1 MRIGGS
7 GRQVHPGLDPQLS
20 EELFKVG
27 IVDDHF
33 PGLLALC
40 WGLDG
45 TFIKSLKKAHIGDG
59 IFLAARE
66 RAAVL
71 LCPGVQ
77 RRLHDKDFEEERG
90 AAVGGDHVRKFA
102 AGVAVPL
109 RAIPFEEVV
118 LIDVAV
124 GRRVALD
131 AADGIGARHGRIIGG
146 AAEEVN
152 AGICAERWSQYETA
166 VQVFGSKSE
175 LSLAEGKHRELF
187 LR

>member
-7 GRQVHPGLDPQLS
+7 GRQGHPGLDSQLS

-45 TFIKSLKKAHIGDG
+45 TFIKSLKKAHLGDG

-77 RRLHDKDFEEERG
+77 CRLQDKDFEGKRG

-102 AGVAVPL
+102 SGTTAPL
-109 RAIPFEEVV
+109 GAISFEEVV
-118 LIDVAV
+118 LIDEAV
-124 GRRVALD
+124 GSRVALD
-131 AADGIGARHGRIIGG
+131 ATHGIGARHWRIIEG
-146 AAEEVN
+146 AGLEVN
-152 AGICAERWSQYETA
+152 AGI
-166 VQVFGSKSE
+166 
-175 LSLAEGKHRELF
+175 
-187 LR
+187 